1 MVNMNNPIGTALRG
15 KGFQTMLSR
24 VESITRRYGIN
35 DNKMASE
42 LTQLIELLKEFDCQA
57 TLPVTS
63 TALARHQSLARK
75 IQSEGIELAVHGYSH
90 IDYSQLSLDQQ
101 IDHFHRARH
110 IFESAG
116 VKVTGFRSP
125 YLRWNSDTITA
136 LCECGF
142 TYDSSPA
149 LNWDVAKEWETDSFQ
164 HVLSFYG
171 AESASLFPSI
181 PNTSNGLVRIPY
193 CLPDDEALIER
204 FKLTDKTDME
214 KIWLA
219 MLDKIYTA
227 GELFTLGLHPER
239 VSLCKD
245 ALRAVL
251 MKARRLSPSVWI
263 ARLDEIAEWYTALGK
278 ASLIVQNQD
287 DGKVGIKIFAPPRAF
302 IISRSVN
309 IETQQKPWAHGY
321 HQIFSNEFTI
331 PNTGKPWIGLSPGC
345 PASLEL
351 FLRHQGFLVEI
362 STDPALFSYYF
373 DQSIFK
379 AEDER
384 NLLSSLEMET
394 KPLLRLGRWPDGAQA
409 ALAITGDVDAF
420 TIWDYGM
427 RILNR

>member
-1 MVNMNNPIGTALRG
+1 MNNPIGTALRG
-15 KGFQTMLSR
+15 KGLQTMLSR
-24 VESITRRYGIN
+24 VGSITQRYGITH
-35 DNKMASE
+35 NKMASE
-42 LTQLIELLKEFDCQA
+42 LIQLIELLKEFDCQA

-75 IQSEGIELAVHGYSH
+75 IQSEGLELAVHGYSH
-90 IDYSQLSLDQQ
+90 IDYSQLSLEQQ
-101 IDHFHRARH
+101 IDHFQRARH
-110 IFESAG
+110 IFENAG

-149 LNWDVAKEWETDSFQ
+149 LYWDVAKEWETDSFL

-171 AESASLFPSI
+171 AEAASLYPSI
-181 PNTSNGLVRIPY
+181 PNIPKGLVRIPY

-204 FKLTDKTDME
+204 LNLSDKTDME
-214 KIWLA
+214 KIWLS
-219 MLDKIYTA
+219 MLNKIYTA

-251 MKARRLSPSVWI
+251 KQARRLSPSVWI
-263 ARLDEIAEWYTALGK
+263 ARLDEIAEWYTALGQ
-278 ASLIVQNQD
+278 ASFIAQYQD
-287 DGKVGIKIFAPPRAF
+287 DGKIYIKIKKPSRAF

-309 IETQQKPWAHGY
+309 IDVQQKPWAQGY
-321 HQIFSNEFTI
+321 HQILTSEFTI
-331 PNTGKPWIGLSPGC
+331 SNSGKPWIGLPPSRPE
-345 PASLEL
+345 SLEL
-351 FLRHQGFLVEI
+351 YLRHQGFLVEI
-362 STDPALFSYYF
+362 STEPASFSYFF
-373 DQSIFK
+373 DQASFK

-384 NLLSSLEMET
+384 DLLSSLET
-394 KPLLRLGRWPDGAQA
+394 GSKPLLRLGRWPDGAQA
-409 ALAITGDVDAF
+409 ALSITGDVDAF

-427 RILNR
+427 RIFNR